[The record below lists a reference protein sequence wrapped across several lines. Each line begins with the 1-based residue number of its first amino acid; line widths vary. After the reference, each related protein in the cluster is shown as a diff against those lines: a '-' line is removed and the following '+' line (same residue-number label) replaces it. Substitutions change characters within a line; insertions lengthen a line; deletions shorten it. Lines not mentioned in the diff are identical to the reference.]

1 MARVVERKNLSKHLP
16 EIVFN
21 EKLKNLTA
29 EQIDSIAIMMEIA
42 YQKGKED
49 ALKTVEVVDQ
59 TKIQKAVKE
68 EIDKMYNNLR
78 NHTLMI

>member
-1 MARVVERKNLSKHLP
+1 
-16 EIVFN
+16 
-21 EKLKNLTA
+21 
-29 EQIDSIAIMMEIA
+29 MEIA

-59 TKIQKAVKE
+59 TKIEKAVKE

-78 NHTLMI
+78 NHTLNYKKGGI